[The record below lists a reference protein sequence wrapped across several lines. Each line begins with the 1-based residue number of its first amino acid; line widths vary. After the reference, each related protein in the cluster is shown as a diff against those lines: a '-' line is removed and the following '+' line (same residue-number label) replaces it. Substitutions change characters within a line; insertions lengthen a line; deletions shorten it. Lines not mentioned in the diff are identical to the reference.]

1 MSIEVKHGQA
11 TYLPLELQSIAT
23 RTSADIP
30 NSYATGLN
38 LVVVLANKAGTVTF
52 TPKLQGKTK
61 SGTYYDL
68 WVAAAALS
76 ANGTYIYQLC
86 PVAVST
92 SASVTESKIVLL
104 PAVFRVVLTYSG
116 AGAGNAFDTT
126 VETDVLV

>member
-11 TYLPLELQSIAT
+11 TLLSLELQSIGS
-23 RTSADIP
+23 RISLDIP

-38 LVVVLANKAGTVTF
+38 LVVVLANKLGTVTF
-52 TPKLQGKTK
+52 TPYLEGKTK
-61 SGTYYDL
+61 GGTYYVL
-68 WVAAAALS
+68 WQAAVALS

-92 SASVTESKIVLL
+92 SGSVTESKIVLL
-104 PAVFRVVLTYSG
+104 PAVFRVAIGYSG

-126 VETDVLV
+126 VEADALV